1 MNREHK
7 RLVDRLE
14 SSGEDLLSYLGK
26 FSEQEILEQ
35 PALNEWS
42 IHQVVSHLCDTEERV
57 FLYRVKRILKE
68 DHPEVPNFDQDAWQR
83 EHYSPSEPLKKML
96 ADFRSARRKQ
106 IVLLRKTTDKDWDRT
121 AQHPE
126 YGVISVNWLVNHN
139 VNHTFEHL
147 SQIGYW
153 HEKSLLKKLNNL

>member
-7 RLVDRLE
+7 RLVERLE

-35 PALNEWS
+35 PAPNEWS
-42 IHQVVSHLCDTEERV
+42 IHQVVSHLRDTEERV

-83 EHYSPSEPLKKML
+83 EHYSPTEPLKKML

-121 AQHPE
+121 ARHPE

-147 SQIGYW
+147 SQIGYS
-153 HEKSLLKKLNNL
+153 HEKSLLKKLNN

>member
-35 PALNEWS
+35 PAPNEWS
-42 IHQVVSHLCDTEERV
+42 IHQVVAHLRDTEERV
-57 FLYRVKRILKE
+57 FLYRVRRLLKE

-83 EHYSPSEPLKKML
+83 EHYSPTEPFKKML

-121 AQHPE
+121 ARHPE